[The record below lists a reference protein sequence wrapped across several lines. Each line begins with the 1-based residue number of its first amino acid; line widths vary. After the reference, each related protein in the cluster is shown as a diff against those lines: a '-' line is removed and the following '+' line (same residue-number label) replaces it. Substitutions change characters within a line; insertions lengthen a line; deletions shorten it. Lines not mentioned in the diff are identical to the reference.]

1 LPYICFKPE
10 LSKEQQQQAAFLAG
24 ERNPLDECACCV
36 LEILNVNDVTNA
48 NLTLESLS
56 QIQYE
61 KLKHGHI
68 KSEFLKMD
76 RETSQTYFTEDQ
88 VEFLTVFSSSL
99 KTKTENG
106 FKKEEIDIEEVG
118 KNSLFEAP

>member
-1 LPYICFKPE
+1 
-10 LSKEQQQQAAFLAG
+10 
-24 ERNPLDECACCV
+24 
-36 LEILNVNDVTNA
+36 
-48 NLTLESLS
+48 
-56 QIQYE
+56 
-61 KLKHGHI
+61 
-68 KSEFLKMD
+68 MD

-88 VEFLTVFSSSL
+88 VEFLTAFSSSL